1 LQHLLLCTSRRH
13 CRPPRIPSRGTNKAL
28 PRRAHWPG
36 PGLWSG
42 PAGSCSLLPP
52 LSGTRQRAVFGR
64 GWACGADRAPRPHA
78 PVHIG
83 GPMAP
88 VPVACRSARGV
99 CVQCQVTACRRT
111 TVLLRWLTC
120 ACAARQALGSS
131 TVPFHGSPHEP
142 GLLAGGPAPGQQI
155 RRVTS
160 IETGRRCSA
169 VCSNHNY
176 CAAPRRPARLLQ
188 LQQTNTPTGSQT
200 RSRPPAAED
209 EAHRPRAH

>member
-1 LQHLLLCTSRRH
+1 
-13 CRPPRIPSRGTNKAL
+13 
-28 PRRAHWPG
+28 
-36 PGLWSG
+36 
-42 PAGSCSLLPP
+42 
-52 LSGTRQRAVFGR
+52 
-64 GWACGADRAPRPHA
+64 
-78 PVHIG
+78 
-83 GPMAP
+83 MAP

-160 IETGRRCSA
+160 IETERRCSA
-169 VCSNHNY
+169 VQR
-176 CAAPRRPARLLQ
+176 AATAATTTTAPRRPAP
-188 LQQTNTPTGSQT
+188 TPTDQYYSYRVADSQQASCRLQRRT
-200 RSRPPAAED
+200 KRTARERIEISSLFSFFSFF
-209 EAHRPRAH
+209 